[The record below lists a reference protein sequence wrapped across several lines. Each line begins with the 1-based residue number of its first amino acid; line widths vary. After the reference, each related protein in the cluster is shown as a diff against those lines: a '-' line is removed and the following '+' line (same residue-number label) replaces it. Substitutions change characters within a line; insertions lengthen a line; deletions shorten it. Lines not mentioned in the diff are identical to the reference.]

1 MSHSFTRLLKA
12 TVFSFAALL
21 PATQAVAQSDGPAVV
36 TSIKP
41 LHALASRVMQGV
53 GEPALLIE
61 GAASPHTY
69 SMKPSQ
75 ARLLQDADLVFWVGE
90 DLETFLA
97 KPVSAPD
104 LAGKTVTFMQTPGLT
119 LLEARDLSLD
129 GGDAHG
135 HDDDHGHGDEHAHA
149 DEHDHG
155 HDDKHAHA
163 DEHDHGHDDKHAHA
177 DEHDHGHDDKH
188 AHADKHDHGHDDK
201 HAHADE
207 HDHGHDAAHKDEHAH
222 GGDHHDDHGHGH
234 GHHHDGDDPHV
245 WLDPEN
251 AKVMAAA
258 MARAL
263 AEADPANA
271 ALYEKNA
278 AEAAGELDALTAE
291 LRDRL
296 APLAGRSYVSFH
308 DAYQYFDNRF
318 GVRFAGAI
326 AVNPEVPPGP
336 RRLRDLQSA
345 LRSENIACVFSEPQF
360 PDGLV
365 VTVAEGTLARTGL
378 LDPLGAEIEPGP
390 DMYAALLNQM
400 ADAFVDCVGTS

>member
-1 MSHSFTRLLKA
+1 MSHSFTRFLKA
-12 TVFSFAALL
+12 SVISFAALL
-21 PATQAVAQSDGPAVV
+21 PTTHAIAQSDGPAVV

-41 LHALASRVMQGV
+41 LHALAARVMQGA

-69 SMKPSQ
+69 NMKPSQ
-75 ARLLQDADLVFWVGE
+75 ARLLQEADLVFWVGE

-97 KPVSAPD
+97 KPVSGAD
-104 LAGKTVTFMQTPGLT
+104 LAGKTVTFMETPGLV
-119 LLEARDLSLD
+119 LLEARDLSLG
-129 GGDAHG
+129 GGDAHAHG
-135 HDDDHGHGDEHAHA
+135 DEHGHGDEHAHA

-155 HDDKHAHA
+155 AKHAHA

-177 DEHDHGHDDKH
+177 DEHDH
-188 AHADKHDHGHDDK
+188 A
-201 HAHADE
+201 
-207 HDHGHDAAHKDEHAH
+207 HDAAHKEEHADS
-222 GGDHHDDHGHGH
+222 GGHHDDHGHGH

-271 ALYEKNA
+271 ALYERNA
-278 AEAAGELDALTAE
+278 SEAAAELDALTAE

-326 AVNPEVPPGP
+326 AVNPEAPPGAK
-336 RRLRDLQSA
+336 RLRDLQSA
-345 LRSENIACVFSEPQF
+345 LRSESVSCVFSEPQF

-365 VTVAEGTLARTGL
+365 ATVTEGASVRTGL

-390 DMYAALLNQM
+390 DMYATLLNQM
-400 ADAFVDCVGTS
+400 ADAFVECVGTS